1 MQKAMPKAMP
11 TLAPTFFSSSQSF
24 QQRSAVALKNATLR
38 AALGKAGSGFL
49 NARKN
54 AFAEIENSASLKARA
69 QQARTRAID
78 NMAELLLLFE
88 HNAQAKGIQVHWAE
102 TAEQACAI
110 IIDLCRGKKRII
122 KGKSM
127 VSEEIELNAALLK
140 SGAEVIET
148 DLGEYIIQLA
158 NETPSHII
166 APAVHKTRAQID
178 ALFRYHHE
186 NIEAAKVAENNPKA
200 QRPISVL
207 VEEAR
212 QKIRD
217 KFLQAEVGITG
228 ANMLIATRGAGLLLT
243 NEGNG
248 DLSAIMPQRHIM
260 LSGIERIIA
269 DDGDAAAVLR
279 VLGRSATGQSLGSY
293 MSLYG
298 GQTRQNKDHDK
309 DHNKDNNKD
318 HNKDLHFVL
327 LDNGRSK
334 MHSSAWRD
342 MLRCIRCG
350 ACLNHCPVYSSVG
363 GHAYGWVYSGPMG
376 KVLTPLLA
384 ETSKK
389 ANAQT
394 DTQELPHASSFCGRC
409 VEVCPVGIPLTSL
422 MRKLRERDFEQP
434 LRARRLKTR
443 LACAVMRLL
452 FAHPKLYRL
461 VIACS
466 LRVLKFL
473 ARGKGHISYL
483 PTATAWTNT
492 RDLPINRSARSAIA
506 SSRAGYAK

>member
-1 MQKAMPKAMP
+1 MKTMPSLSP
-11 TLAPTFFSSSQSF
+11 SFFSSSQSF
-24 QQRSAVALKNATLR
+24 RQKSVAALANPTLR
-38 AALGKAGSGFL
+38 AALDKAGTGFL
-49 NARKN
+49 NARKK
-54 AFAEIENSASLKARA
+54 AFDEIENSSSIKARA

-88 HNAQAKGIQVHWAE
+88 RNALAKGIHVHWAE

-127 VSEEIELNAALLK
+127 VSEEINLNEALLK
-140 SGAEVIET
+140 NGAEVTET

-186 NIEAAKVAENNPKA
+186 NIEEAKVADNNPKA
-200 QRPISVL
+200 QRTSVLL

-228 ANMLIATRGAGLLLT
+228 ANMLIASRGAGLLLT

-260 LSGIERIIA
+260 LAGIEKIIA

-279 VLGRSATGQSLGSY
+279 VLGRSASGQSLGNY

-298 GQTRQNKDHDK
+298 AQPLQDNDK
-309 DHNKDNNKD
+309 NLH
-318 HNKDLHFVL
+318 KDLHFVL

-334 MHSSAWRD
+334 MHSSAWRE
-342 MLRCIRCG
+342 MLHCIRCG
-350 ACLNHCPVYSSVG
+350 ACLNHCPVYTSVG

-389 ANAQT
+389 TNA
-394 DTQELPHASSFCGRC
+394 QELPHASSFCGRC

-422 MRKLRERDFEQP
+422 MRKLRERDFEKPLQP
-434 LRARRLKTR
+434 RGLKTR

-452 FAHPKLYRL
+452 FAHPRLYRF
-461 VIACS
+461 VIAFS
-466 LRVLKFL
+466 LRVLKLL
-473 ARGKGHISYL
+473 ARGRGHISYL
-483 PTATAWTNT
+483 PTITAWTDT

-506 SSRAGYAK
+506 SNRTSYPR